1 VLLRRSV
8 AHYNAT
14 VTEPL
19 SCQRAAFSL
28 PSDIHYLNCAY
39 LGPLPRVVQDAGV
52 AGVARK
58 SNPTTIVP
66 SDFFADSEVAR
77 RLFARLIGA
86 GDSGRIALIPAV
98 SYGVATVVRNT
109 PLAKGQNLVFIGEEF
124 PSDVYAWRKAA
135 AKAGATVRMIA
146 SQAGTSTGKQWNARV
161 LEAID
166 RDTAVVVVP
175 HVHWADGT
183 RFDLVEIGRAARAAG
198 AALIVDGTQSL
209 GALPFDVGEIRPD
222 ALICTGYK
230 WLLGPYS
237 TALAYFGPRYDG
249 GEPLEETWIARK
261 GSDDFRRLVE
271 YEDEYAPGAMRY
283 DGGQRSNFIL
293 LPMLIAAL
301 QFVLEATPERIQE
314 YCRRLAE
321 ASLVRARQ
329 LGFTIEDEQWR
340 GAHLFGLRL
349 PAGLDAERLAQSLK
363 ARNVF
368 VSLRGSAVRVSPN
381 VYNDDEDMRALI
393 EGLESAVRG

>member
-1 VLLRRSV
+1 MAV
-8 AHYNAT
+8 T
-14 VTEPL
+14 ITEPL
-19 SCQRAAFSL
+19 SCQSAAFSL
-28 PSDIHYLNCAY
+28 PPDIHYLNCAY
-39 LGPLPRVVQDAGV
+39 LGPLPRVAQDAGV

-58 SNPTTIVP
+58 GNPTTIAP

-77 RLFARLIGA
+77 GLFARLINVK
-86 GDSGRIALIPAV
+86 DSGRIALIPAV

-109 PLAKGQNLVFIGEEF
+109 PLSRTQNLVFIGEEF
-124 PSDVYAWRKAA
+124 PSDVYAWRRAA
-135 AKAGATVRMIA
+135 AKAGAAVRVIA
-146 SQAGTSTGKQWNARV
+146 PRADAPAGEQWNARV

-183 RFDLVEIGRAARAAG
+183 RFDLAEIGRAARRVG
-198 AALIVDGTQSL
+198 AALIVDGTQSV
-209 GALPFDVGEIRPD
+209 GALPFDVGEIQPD
-222 ALICTGYK
+222 ALICAGYK

-237 TALAYFGPRYDG
+237 TAMAYFGPRYDG

-301 QFVLEATPERIQE
+301 RFVLEATPERIQD

-321 ASLVRARQ
+321 GPLARARE
-329 LGFTIEDEQWR
+329 LGFAIEDGRWR

-349 PAGLDAERLAQSLK
+349 PAGLDAERLANSLK
-363 ARNVF
+363 ARHVF

-381 VYNDDEDMRALI
+381 VYNNSEDMRALI
-393 EGLESAVRG
+393 EVLESAART